1 MGNGT
6 SMIERLSER
15 INYPENDFC
24 KNCFDE
30 KLEESIQYLL
40 CDCPA
45 LSEGRQ
51 QFLGMFS
58 FSDLEC
64 LKDVRLINLLK
75 FVKIKAWFRRE
86 QSANSSE

>member
-64 LKDVRLINLLK
+64 LKFEMKCLK
-75 FVKIKAWFRRE
+75 FYNIGNHNGIRA
-86 QSANSSE
+86 SECSCE